1 MLIINRI
8 KVIFLT
14 LIFTV
19 ILMVNII
26 GYTKAAPVSEQPSS
40 LEEIT
45 TTSTTEVIL
54 TPPEDVNVTIL
65 TDEYV
70 MPAAELAT
78 TKTNPDIIIIENK
91 YIKMSVLPNRGRLI
105 FDYLFKPTGNN
116 ELFSNKRPSPVKIDR
131 DYVVEFGG
139 YYLSIPWNPR
149 ARQPYDLEYE
159 LIEKGPAIVKVY
171 VWGEDP
177 MNSAFMEAWIIVE
190 QDASLVQI
198 ETKISN
204 KSDEDIHIELSDYAV
219 VAPGGGLTDNSHFI
233 IPTSEVIIEQ
243 SKDNWMGMTGDI
255 ISWPSAWSKWSSF
268 EQFGLFNIKM
278 DKMLEA
284 FVAINNSDAGDTLIK
299 LWEPADFF
307 DGLRVWSWGKNYKDT
322 RGAEPTANFENYTGV
337 ISIPAGKSIDFITY
351 FYTLKDMQNVTM
363 ANTTFTGRLDV
374 DKQIYKVGEDQ
385 SINIQSQ
392 IGSSKD
398 YRNINLQVLLTDFDG
413 VVMTQFSKE
422 EVSAISPTK
431 LYNGAWKINLND
443 KAVESGE
450 YIVKLELLDANNVLI
465 FTIESIPFLITK

>member
-1 MLIINRI
+1 
-8 KVIFLT
+8 VIFLT

-26 GYTKAAPVSEQPSS
+26 GYTKAAPVSEQPFS
-40 LEEIT
+40 LEKVN
-45 TTSTTEVIL
+45 TTSATEVIL
-54 TPPEDVNVTIL
+54 TPSEDVNVTIL

-91 YIKMSVLPNRGRLI
+91 YIKMSVIPNRGRLI
-105 FDYLFKPTGNN
+105 FDYLFKPTDNN
-116 ELFSNKRPSPVKIDR
+116 ELFSDKRPSPVKIDR

-139 YYLSIPWNPR
+139 YYFSIPWNPR

-177 MNSAFMEAWIIVE
+177 MNLAFMEAWIIVE

-219 VAPGGGLTDNSHFI
+219 VTPGGGLTDNSHFI
-233 IPTSEVIIEQ
+233 IPTSEVIIEK
-243 SKDNWMGMTGDI
+243 SKNDWMGMTGDV
-255 ISWPSAWSKWSSF
+255 ISWPSAWSKWFNF

-278 DKMLEA
+278 DKMMEA
-284 FVAINNSDAGDTLIK
+284 FVAINNSDTGDTLIK

-322 RGAEPTANFENYTGV
+322 KGAKPTANFENYTGV
-337 ISIPAGKSIDFITY
+337 ISIPAGKSIDFATY
-351 FYTLKDMQNVTM
+351 FYTLKDMQDMIM
-363 ANTTFTGRLDV
+363 ANPAFAGWLRA
-374 DKQIYKVGEDQ
+374 DKQVYEIDNDNLIE
-385 SINIQSQ
+385 IQLQ
-392 IGSSKD
+392 VGSSKD
-398 YRNINLQVLLTDFDG
+398 YENINLRVFLADLDENVLDQVITERVA
-413 VVMTQFSKE
+413 VV
-422 EVSAISPTK
+422 SPAE
-431 LYNGAWKINLND
+431 LCNRSWEINLKD
-443 KAVESGE
+443 TIIEPGE
-450 YIVKLELLDANNVLI
+450 YILKLEILDAHDSLI
-465 FTIESIPFLITK
+465 FTLTSSSVLIK

>member
-26 GYTKAAPVSEQPSS
+26 GYTKAAPVSEQPFS
-40 LEEIT
+40 LEKVN
-45 TTSTTEVIL
+45 TTSATEVIL
-54 TPPEDVNVTIL
+54 TPSEDVNVTIL

-91 YIKMSVLPNRGRLI
+91 YIKMSVIPNRGRLI
-105 FDYLFKPTGNN
+105 FDYLFKPTDNN
-116 ELFSNKRPSPVKIDR
+116 ELFSDKRPSPVKIDR

-139 YYLSIPWNPR
+139 YYFSIPWNPR

-177 MNSAFMEAWIIVE
+177 MNLAFMEAWIIVE

-219 VAPGGGLTDNSHFI
+219 VTPGGGLTDNSHFI
-233 IPTSEVIIEQ
+233 IPTSEVIIEK
-243 SKDNWMGMTGDI
+243 SKNDWMGMTGDV
-255 ISWPSAWSKWSSF
+255 ISWPSAWSKWFNF

-278 DKMLEA
+278 DKMMEA
-284 FVAINNSDAGDTLIK
+284 FVAINNSDTGDTLIK

-322 RGAEPTANFENYTGV
+322 KGAKPTANFENYTGV
-337 ISIPAGKSIDFITY
+337 ISIPAGKSIDFATY
-351 FYTLKDMQNVTM
+351 FYTLKDMQDMIM
-363 ANTTFTGRLDV
+363 ANPAFAGWLRA
-374 DKQIYKVGEDQ
+374 DKQVYEIDNDNLIE
-385 SINIQSQ
+385 IQLQ
-392 IGSSKD
+392 VGSSKD
-398 YRNINLQVLLTDFDG
+398 YENINLRVFLADLDENVLDQVITERVA
-413 VVMTQFSKE
+413 VV
-422 EVSAISPTK
+422 SPAE
-431 LYNGAWKINLND
+431 LCNRSWEINLKD
-443 KAVESGE
+443 TIIEPGE
-450 YIVKLELLDANNVLI
+450 YILKLEILDAHDSLI
-465 FTIESIPFLITK
+465 FTLTSSSVLIK